1 MLEPFS
7 RTQLLLGPE
16 AMGKLARSR
25 VAIFGIG
32 GVGSYAAEA
41 LARGGVGHLA
51 LFDDDAV
58 CITNMN
64 RQLIAL
70 HSTVGQK
77 KVDVMKARI
86 LDINPQAVVDVFPVF
101 YGEKNAD
108 EYDLS
113 SYTYMIDAIDTV
125 SSKLILIERAKSLGI
140 PIISCMG
147 AGNKLDPTAFMV
159 ADIYKTSVCPLAK
172 VMRRELRARKI
183 DSLKVVYS
191 KEIPAELSE
200 SDAIDCKKHCVC
212 PPASERTC
220 AVRRQIPGSIS
231 FVPSVAGLI
240 LAGEVIKEITGA
252 REVLG

>member
-1 MLEPFS
+1 MLDQFS

-16 AMGKLARSR
+16 AMGKLAGSC
-25 VAIFGIG
+25 VAVFGIG
-32 GVGSYAAEA
+32 GVGSYAAEG
-41 LARGGVGHLA
+41 LARSGIGHLA

-58 CITNMN
+58 CVTNIN

-70 HSTVGQK
+70 RSTVGRK
-77 KVDVMKARI
+77 KVEIMKSRI
-86 LDINPQAVVDVFPVF
+86 LDINPQAIVDAFPVF
-101 YGEKNAD
+101 YGENNAD

-113 SYTYMIDAIDTV
+113 SYTYIIDAIDTV

-200 SDAIDCKKHCVC
+200 SDAVNCKNHCIC
-212 PPASERTC
+212 PPDSERTC
-220 AVRRQIPGSIS
+220 AVRRKIPGSIS

-240 LAGEVIKEITGA
+240 LAGEVIKDITGA
-252 REVLG
+252 RVVLG